1 MFTLLSSFRLTSP
14 QKQILSNNRND
25 SEAGEERFTKTLLSV
40 KVNIEKI
47 SVIHWK
53 EISVMSVTGSKLQCF
68 TIILSNNRSEIPL

>member
-1 MFTLLSSFRLTSP
+1 MFTLLSSFSLTSP

-47 SVIHWK
+47 SVIH
-53 EISVMSVTGSKLQCF
+53 
-68 TIILSNNRSEIPL
+68 